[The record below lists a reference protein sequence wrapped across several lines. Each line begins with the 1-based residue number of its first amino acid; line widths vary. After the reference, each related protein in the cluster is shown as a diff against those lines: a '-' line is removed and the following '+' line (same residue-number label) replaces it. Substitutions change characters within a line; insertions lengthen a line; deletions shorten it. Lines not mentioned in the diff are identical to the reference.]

1 MFFEEKTK
9 LFHYLENNEAHSP
22 LTCDGNF
29 VLLPLGCDNL
39 PSSLKANLN
48 KSNLEYKELL
58 LCQSDNTFSN
68 GFRVLLIHNISKKLS
83 IRLGEKCKQQIII
96 YKNDEG
102 SKEICTTP
110 FTKYDNRE
118 LKEVN
123 VGETVRTLTSANK
136 VYLTKDIKELL
147 LSYYQNQNNGKNTY
161 VHTSNTCLY
170 AVERPKSTYFHTN
183 KDVRY
188 ISLDRYTNNH
198 KERFFAIISACA
210 DESLDENHNESYE
223 KNTLILQSI
232 LKKLGLTYQKVSV
245 GFNVQFVV
253 WNTAYT
259 LEQFQQVILK
269 LGILFKQKNV
279 YIGHRLTEGNEDKKA
294 KYEISVWETN
304 SLRNIHYDKTNSFTS
319 NSLKDALNISPI
331 EALKENIHLASS
343 ESLMGA
349 YKREKLMKSLL
360 ETTSLLDIPTALI
373 TKPLSFNFLKS

>member
-1 MFFEEKTK
+1 M
-9 LFHYLENNEAHSP
+9 ENNKAYKT

-39 PSSLKANLN
+39 PSSLKADLN

-58 LCQSDNTFSN
+58 LCQADNTFSN
-68 GFRVLLIHNISKKLS
+68 GFRVLLIHNISKKLA

-147 LSYYQNQNNGKNTY
+147 LSYYQNQNNGKNNTY

-170 AVERPKSTYFHTN
+170 AVERPKSSYFHTN

-188 ISLDRYTNNH
+188 ISLDRYTNIH
-198 KERFFAIISACA
+198 KERFFAIIGACA
-210 DESLDENHNESYE
+210 DESLDESHDESYE

-232 LKKLGLTYQKVSV
+232 LKKLGLTYQKVSM
-245 GFNVQFVV
+245 GLNVQFMV
-253 WNTAYT
+253 WNTTYT
-259 LEQFQQVILK
+259 HEQFQQVILK

-279 YIGHRLTEGNEDKKA
+279 YIGRRLTERNENKKS
-294 KYEISVWETN
+294 KYEISVWETK
-304 SLRNIHYDKTNSFTS
+304 SLNNIYYDKTNSFTS
-319 NSLKDALNISPI
+319 NSLKDVLKISPI
-331 EALKENIHLASS
+331 EDLQENIHLASS
-343 ESLMGA
+343 KSLMGA
-349 YKREKLMKSLL
+349 YKREKLIKSLL
-360 ETTSLLDIPTALI
+360 EATSLLDIPTALM
-373 TKPLSFNFLKS
+373 TKHLSFNSLKH